1 MFRKRGGRR
10 LIEEDASSESSG
22 QLTLLSLPSQIA
34 SLPSQITI
42 VAENNDYSN
51 EGGETEESIDS
62 VLGKE
67 VREGVSLN
75 SDPVVSS
82 SEGTNVSFG
91 IMEELEPSCFEAI
104 QREID
109 LKLPESMEDNTK
121 NPHDSVSSQQ
131 KISSL
136 NKEIEVEPSDNK
148 SIQQEQTCVSPCSS
162 VKSPFSDSVAVKFL
176 NSNFN
181 NPQCFEESWDGMRYT
196 PIKGSMRQRYTMKRM
211 QSLLSRQ
218 STLSSSNEDGTIP
231 RSLSRRLSGMSRDAS
246 GSKLSGTYSFIR
258 LETCIRK
265 AWNMS
270 ANEDTP
276 RTSLSKRQSTRAM
289 RSGLRSSRRGFNK
302 TSEVS
307 FVPVSMGP
315 VTGLCGS
322 QEQAVLNPYYGD
334 DALTVEE
341 DPCSEDEDTLG
352 SNSIVLRTPLQ
363 RITPIDENYR
373 RCERDF
379 EEGLFNNPLEVCS
392 FRSYDSDTELELTS
406 FKYRNPISKL
416 LELER
421 VRGISKDGIS
431 LAELEGNE
439 YSSSMLMEAETCPLR
454 DSMLDKYLTQIA
466 INDVVE
472 NPEGKGNAVLGTCQ
486 EGSVPQELDDELR
499 CLLLERFLLDNV
511 CHELDVNLE
520 AMELASIQQRRPF
533 TSRGLRRT

>member
-10 LIEEDASSESSG
+10 VIEDDASSESSG
-22 QLTLLSLPSQIA
+22 HLTLLSLPSQIPF
-34 SLPSQITI
+34 S
-42 VAENNDYSN
+42 AENDDYSN
-51 EGGETEESIDS
+51 KGGEMEESKES

-67 VREGVSLN
+67 VQEGVGLI
-75 SDPVVSS
+75 SDPVLSS
-82 SEGTNVSFG
+82 SEDTNVSLG
-91 IMEELEPSCFEAI
+91 VMEELEPSCFEAI
-104 QREID
+104 QRELN
-109 LKLPESMEDNTK
+109 LKIPELMEDNTN
-121 NPHDSVSSQQ
+121 NPHDSVSSQH
-131 KISSL
+131 KIL
-136 NKEIEVEPSDNK
+136 GLKKEIEVELTENK
-148 SIQQEQTCVSPCSS
+148 SIQQERTCVSPCSS
-162 VKSPFSDSVAVKFL
+162 VRSHFSDSVAAKFL

-181 NPQCFEESWDGMRYT
+181 NRQCLEDSWDDMRHT

-218 STLSSSNEDGTIP
+218 STLSSSLENGTIR
-231 RSLSRRLSGMSRDAS
+231 RSLSRQLSGMSRDAS
-246 GSKLSGTYSFIR
+246 GSRLSRAYSFIR
-258 LETCIRK
+258 LESCIRK

-276 RTSLSKRQSTRAM
+276 RTSLSRRQSTRAM
-289 RSGLRSSRRGFNK
+289 RSDLRSSRRGFNK
-302 TSEVS
+302 KSEVS

-315 VTGLCGS
+315 VTGLRGS
-322 QEQAVLNPYYGD
+322 QEQAVLNPHYGD
-334 DALTVEE
+334 DALTIEE
-341 DPCSEDEDTLG
+341 DPCSEDGDTLG

-363 RITPIDENYR
+363 RITPIDENYT

-379 EEGLFNNPLEVCS
+379 EEGMFNNPLEVCS

-421 VRGISKDGIS
+421 VRGVSKDGIS
-431 LAELEGNE
+431 LAELEGDE
-439 YSSSMLMEAETCPLR
+439 YSSSMLMEAKTRPLR

-472 NPEGKGNAVLGTCQ
+472 NPEGEGNVVLGTCQ

-499 CLLLERFLLDNV
+499 FLLLERFLLDNV

-520 AMELASIQQRRPF
+520 AMELASIQQRRPL